1 MNKEL
6 LIDAIKGTTPS
17 YTIMDDPLI
26 KPLGDYS
33 GGFSDSW
40 RWNNSVLKTKTEQ
53 ELLAI
58 YITIKEIQ

>member
-17 YTIMDDPLI
+17 YTAMDDPLI

-33 GGFSDSW
+33 GGFNDSW
-40 RWNNSVLKTKTEQ
+40 HWNNLVLKTKTEQ
-53 ELLAI
+53 ELIEI
-58 YITIKEIQ
+58 YTIIKELK